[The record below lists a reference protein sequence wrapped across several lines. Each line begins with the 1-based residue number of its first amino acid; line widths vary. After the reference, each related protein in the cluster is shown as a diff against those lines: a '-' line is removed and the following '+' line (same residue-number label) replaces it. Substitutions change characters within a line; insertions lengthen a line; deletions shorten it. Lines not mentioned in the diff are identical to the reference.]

1 MPRLTARG
9 GIFLV
14 VGVGL
19 LALAYAVER
28 PELLPV
34 GALAVAA
41 PLLGLLVV
49 ASTRPSVQ
57 VSRRFEPAVAVQ
69 DEVVRV
75 TTTVAGR
82 ARAAE
87 WIERVPMAPGF
98 AGPGRLAD
106 VRLTRPAEFSYRYW
120 PERRGLVEVGPLLIE
135 DHDPFALA
143 VRVTDT
149 RTVTTQLVLPA
160 VVRLPTGPVP
170 APASDTGARSA
181 RSRERSDDDVVTREY
196 RQGDA
201 LRRVHWRVT
210 ARQGELMVR
219 QDEPQ
224 AGPRSRLLVD
234 TQRSGYPDA
243 TGRREASS
251 ALFEWAV
258 RFAASVAVH
267 LDERG
272 YAVDL
277 VTPTALPDDAPHADG
292 PAGVALGELA
302 LLELGRDDPH
312 REAPAGAG
320 ALPVVAIASRPDAAT
335 VRWML
340 AHRTASASAP
350 ALAVLVDDEPSLLLP
365 SAVRVPTSVAG
376 QDGNREVETAEET
389 FARAGWTVVRVPTS
403 ATPVEAWSALAGD
416 RVAPEVEV
424 RRA

>member
-106 VRLTRPAEFSYRYW
+106 VRLTRPAEFGYRYW

-350 ALAVLVDDEPSLLLP
+350 ALAVLVDDDPSLLLP

>member
-106 VRLTRPAEFSYRYW
+106 VRLTRPAEFGYRYW

-201 LRRVHWRVT
+201 LRRVHWRGP

-350 ALAVLVDDEPSLLLP
+350 ALAVLVDDDPSLLLP